1 MVSHDVLRDCAHH
14 ALTEWQHAEYK
25 GNWHPLPAAEDVW
38 EGRWLTGFHFQVACP
53 GGGVSNCHP
62 FFVKV
67 NASLPKGMFV
77 DNKAPECSW
86 STSKRYAVEI
96 AKELRRRG
104 TPVVGVWLVTK
115 NGRKL
120 VYGPAQSKQFPNH
133 LPFKI
138 VGQPDIRCPVTTP
151 EGVGDCFY
159 PITTHDPSV
168 NWFSS
173 HCVTRDEKKVPQLI
187 EAMALAGVP
196 LAGILRVT
204 EHGQRIDFRS
214 DTVPVMGVVQPA
226 VYKEEF
232 GTW

>member
-67 NASLPKGMFV
+67 NASLLKGMFV

-86 STSKRYAVEI
+86 STSKRYAVEV

-120 VYGPAQSKQFPNH
+120 VYGSAQSKQFPKH

-159 PITTHDPSV
+159 PITTHDPSA

-173 HCVTRDEKKVPQLI
+173 HCGTRDEKKVPQLI

>member
-120 VYGPAQSKQFPNH
+120 VYGSAQSKQFPNH

-159 PITTHDPSV
+159 PITTQRELVLQSLRNPRREEGSAVD
-168 NWFSS
+168 
-173 HCVTRDEKKVPQLI
+173 RGDG
-187 EAMALAGVP
+187 ARRRAAGGYF
-196 LAGILRVT
+196 AR
-204 EHGQRIDFRS
+204 HGAR
-214 DTVPVMGVVQPA
+214 PA
-226 VYKEEF
+226 H
-232 GTW
+232 

>member
-86 STSKRYAVEI
+86 STSKRYAVEV

-120 VYGPAQSKQFPNH
+120 VYGSAQSKQFPNH

>member
-14 ALTEWQHAEYK
+14 ALTEWQHAEYQ

-120 VYGPAQSKQFPNH
+120 VYGSAQSKQFPNH

-159 PITTHDPSV
+159 PITTHDPSA

-173 HCVTRDEKKVPQLI
+173 HCGTRDEKKVPQLI

-214 DTVPVMGVVQPA
+214 NTVPVMGVVQPTI
-226 VYKEEF
+226 YKEEF

>member
-1 MVSHDVLRDCAHH
+1 MVSHDVLRGCAHH

-62 FFVKV
+62 FFVNV
-67 NASLPKGMFV
+67 NARLPKGMFV

-86 STSKRYAVEI
+86 STSKRYAVEV

-120 VYGPAQSKQFPNH
+120 VYGSAQSKQFPNH

-159 PITTHDPSV
+159 PITTHDPSA

-173 HCVTRDEKKVPQLI
+173 HCGTRDEKKVPQLI

>member
-1 MVSHDVLRDCAHH
+1 MD
-14 ALTEWQHAEYK
+14 
-25 GNWHPLPAAEDVW
+25 
-38 EGRWLTGFHFQVACP
+38 
-53 GGGVSNCHP
+53 
-62 FFVKV
+62 
-67 NASLPKGMFV
+67 
-77 DNKAPECSW
+77 
-86 STSKRYAVEI
+86 I
-96 AKELRRRG
+96 KELRRRG

-120 VYGPAQSKQFPNH
+120 VYGSAQSKQFPDH

-159 PITTHDPSV
+159 PITTHDPSA

-173 HCVTRDEKKVPQLI
+173 HCGTRDEKKVPQLI

>member
-1 MVSHDVLRDCAHH
+1 MVSHDVLKDCAHH
-14 ALTEWQHAEYK
+14 TLTEWQHAEYQGK
-25 GNWHPLPAAEDVW
+25 WHPLPNQDDVW

-62 FFVKV
+62 FFVKQNV
-67 NASLPKGMFV
+67 TLPAGMFV
-77 DNKAPECSW
+77 SGKAPVLGWNE
-86 STSKRYAVEI
+86 SKRFAVEC

-120 VYGPAQSKQFPNH
+120 IYGSAQSKQFPKH
-133 LPFKI
+133 LPFQI
-138 VGQPDIRCPVTTP
+138 IGEPSIACPVTTP

-159 PITTHDPSV
+159 PITTHDPGV
-168 NWFSS
+168 NYFSS
-173 HCVTRDEKKVPQLI
+173 HCVTRDEKRVPQLI

-214 DTVPVMGVVQPA
+214 NTVPVIGIVPTT

>member
-86 STSKRYAVEI
+86 STSKRYAVEV

-104 TPVVGVWLVTK
+104 TPVSRQFVHRQGTGGIAQVGLWRVC
-115 NGRKL
+115 
-120 VYGPAQSKQFPNH
+120 
-133 LPFKI
+133 PFLDGTREAI
-138 VGQPDIRCPVTTP
+138 P
-151 EGVGDCFY
+151 VGDYSARQF
-159 PITTHDPSV
+159 
-168 NWFSS
+168 
-173 HCVTRDEKKVPQLI
+173 LI
-187 EAMALAGVP
+187 ATIRMV
-196 LAGILRVT
+196 
-204 EHGQRIDFRS
+204 DFLS
-214 DTVPVMGVVQPA
+214 GPYV
-226 VYKEEF
+226 
-232 GTW
+232 

>member
-120 VYGPAQSKQFPNH
+120 VYGSAQSKQFPNH

>member
-14 ALTEWQHAEYK
+14 ALTEWRHSKYQ

-38 EGRWLTGFHFQVACP
+38 DGRWLTGFHFQVACP

-62 FFVKV
+62 FFVNV
-67 NASLPKGMFV
+67 NARLPKGMFV

-86 STSKRYAVEI
+86 STSKRYAVEV

-120 VYGPAQSKQFPNH
+120 VYGSAQSKQFPNH

-159 PITTHDPSV
+159 PITTHDPSA

-173 HCVTRDEKKVPQLI
+173 HCGTRDEKKVPQLI

>member
-86 STSKRYAVEI
+86 STSKRYAVEV

-120 VYGPAQSKQFPNH
+120 VYGSAQSKQFPNH

-159 PITTHDPSV
+159 PITTHDPSM

>member
-38 EGRWLTGFHFQVACP
+38 EGRWLTGFHYQVACP

-86 STSKRYAVEI
+86 STSKRYAVEV

-120 VYGPAQSKQFPNH
+120 VYGSAHSKQFPNH

-159 PITTHDPSV
+159 PITTHDPSA

-173 HCVTRDEKKVPQLI
+173 HCGTRDEKKVPQLI

-226 VYKEEF
+226 IYKEEF

>member
-86 STSKRYAVEI
+86 STSKRYAVEV

-120 VYGPAQSKQFPNH
+120 VYGSAQSKQFPNH

-173 HCVTRDEKKVPQLI
+173 HCGTRDEKKVPQLI